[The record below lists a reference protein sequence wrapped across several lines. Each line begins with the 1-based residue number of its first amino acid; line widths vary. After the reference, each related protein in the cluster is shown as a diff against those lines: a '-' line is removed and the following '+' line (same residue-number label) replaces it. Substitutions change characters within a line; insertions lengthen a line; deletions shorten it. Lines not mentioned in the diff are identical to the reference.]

1 MKKFTVSLLTAMIFV
16 VVSMLNCFS
25 VFAEQQEMSMSISR
39 EEYEKIADIPTVASD
54 ISIEADNKTYSFYSQ
69 LNGNNKAA
77 YDAME
82 ASLLEPNTAPIIYTL
97 TDKVTFNCESTD
109 INSWTEEQTAEFWG
123 HVFATF
129 QTGQVAFEYD
139 NPQVFWYDKNK
150 MQVSIASSSRYSFRE
165 GCYVITVT
173 KVQLTPAVKE
183 VLGDEETAL
192 EAQNF
197 LLDKI
202 ETFEIKGDD
211 YYSKIKYMHDYI
223 ANAVTYDITA
233 PYTDT
238 AYGMFVDPYS
248 IICEGYSE
256 AMVMLCRKENIP
268 CISVIGNVNADTNIA
283 HMWNYIMM
291 EDGNWYALDATWDDL
306 DKENNPVKYQYFLN
320 GSDNF
325 FKNHTEDNEY
335 VTPGFVYPE
344 LSASDYVYKVT
355 ETTPVVTTSVS
366 TTLTETTTTEVTT
379 TLVSTESENTTTKA
393 LITSV
398 TSVQTT
404 DAIISEAVTTTVT
417 SQTETTEPIENI
429 LKGDFNKNGILDI
442 GDLISIQKK
451 LTKLEPIEKVDF
463 EYELN
468 GDNKLNIWDYII
480 LIRLLKV

>member
-1 MKKFTVSLLTAMIFV
+1 MKKFTVALLTAMIFTI
-16 VVSMLNCFS
+16 VSMLNCFS

-39 EEYEKIADIPTVASD
+39 EEYEKIIDTPVIASD

-69 LNGNNKAA
+69 LDGNNKAA

-82 ASLLEPNTAPIIYTL
+82 ESWLEPNTDPIVFIL
-97 TDKVTFNCESTD
+97 SDKITYNCESTD
-109 INSWTEEQTAEFWG
+109 VNSWTEEQTAEFWNLI
-123 HVFATF
+123 FNSF

-150 MQVSIASSSRYSFRE
+150 MQVSIGSSSRYNFRE

-183 VLGDEETAL
+183 VFGDEETAL

-202 ETFEIKGDD
+202 EKFEIKGDD
-211 YYSKIKYMHDYI
+211 YYTKIKCMHDYI
-223 ANAVTYDITA
+223 ANTVTYDITA

-238 AYGMFVDPYS
+238 AYGMFVEPYS

-256 AMVMLCRKENIP
+256 AMVMLCRKESIP
-268 CISVIGNVNADTNIA
+268 CISVIGNVEINKNMA

-291 EDGNWYALDATWDDL
+291 EDGNWYGLDATWDDL
-306 DKENNPVKYQYFLN
+306 DKEDNPVKYQYFLK

-325 FKNHTEDNEY
+325 FKNHNEDKEY

-344 LSASDYVYKVT
+344 LSASDYVYKSN
-355 ETTPVVTTSVS
+355 ETTPSVTTCV
-366 TTLTETTTTEVTT
+366 TLTGSVTTTTEVTK
-379 TLVSTESENTTTKA
+379 VMISTESN
-393 LITSV
+393 IT
-398 TSVQTT
+398 TT
-404 DAIISEAVTTTVT
+404 DANISETVTTSVS
-417 SQTETTEPIENI
+417 SQIETTEPVEKV
-429 LKGDFNKNGILDI
+429 LKGDFNKNGSLDI
-442 GDLISIQKK
+442 GDLISLKKK
-451 LTKLEPIEKVDF
+451 LTRLQQIEKADF

-468 GDNKLNIWDYII
+468 GDDKLNIWDYII